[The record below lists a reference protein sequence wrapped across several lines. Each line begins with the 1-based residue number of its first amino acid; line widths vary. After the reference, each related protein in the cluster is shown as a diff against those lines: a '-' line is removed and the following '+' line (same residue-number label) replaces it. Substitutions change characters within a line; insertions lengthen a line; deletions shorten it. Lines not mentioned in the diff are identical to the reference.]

1 MSGRIAAGIYPNL
14 KFKFLPGLAFSE
26 MNLPKKTEF
35 SDFVVTSENV
45 LGKTFHILPQ
55 FNCFT
60 KSFYGLLSKNLFALN
75 NTWVNTV
82 KPRTAASWPIN
93 TKT

>member
-60 KSFYGLLSKNLFALN
+60 KSFYGLWTRKIFLPLTTPGSTPSNQEQQR
-75 NTWVNTV
+75 
-82 KPRTAASWPIN
+82 PGQ
-93 TKT
+93 